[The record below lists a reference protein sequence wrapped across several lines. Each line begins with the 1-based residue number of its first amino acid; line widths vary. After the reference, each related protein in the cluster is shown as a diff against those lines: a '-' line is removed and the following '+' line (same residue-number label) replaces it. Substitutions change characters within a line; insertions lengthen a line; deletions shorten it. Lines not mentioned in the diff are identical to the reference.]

1 VDTTVTFRRRPRI
14 AVRLA
19 AAGTAFLTALGLAS
33 CADPDAGRDKIF
45 LNLSY
50 SGNNWSDEAANL
62 ALAVTRSAPFAD
74 KYVVRKQIS
83 GSDIAKQISDLQ
95 SMIAA
100 KAKLVVMYPL
110 SPTALNPT
118 IRQGC
123 ERGVTIVVYDSTVRE
138 PCAYNVAFITGSK
151 SDDPRKA
158 FFGAQTAEA
167 MVKMLNGRGKIFM
180 NRGVPGTATDQV
192 HYDTAKAVFDR
203 NPGITVV
210 SEYYGKWDSAVS
222 QQETAKALAA
232 HPDVDGV
239 WSQDGEVG
247 VIKALQAAGKKIPVT
262 GENGNYFRKMLSQ
275 GWPGVSSGSP
285 PAQAGVAMRIGLRI
299 LQEGPDSVPHNIEMP
314 LPWVTTA
321 TAKPCPGTEFV
332 DGCNFF
338 PNESDTLVTEIFQKD
353 LLPQSS
359 LAAAKTGSPMPG
371 LTPLGDVSAFA
382 QPEWRRVYT
391 RGKCDDGWRTGEVT
405 GVQDPSG
412 LPGCVPDQQ

>member
-1 VDTTVTFRRRPRI
+1 MQMTGSTKHRVVRCAA
-14 AVRLA
+14 AVLA
-19 AAGTAFLTALGLAS
+19 AITAISPAA

-45 LNLSY
+45 LDLSY
-50 SGNNWSDEAANL
+50 SGNNWQDEAANL
-62 ALAVTRSAPFAD
+62 ALAVANSPEYAG
-74 KYVVRKQIS
+74 KYVVKKQIS
-83 GSDIAKQISDLQ
+83 GTDIQKQISDLQ

-100 KAKLVVMYPL
+100 KAKLVVLYPL

-123 ERGVTIVVYDSTVRE
+123 ERGVTFVVYDSTVRE
-138 PCAYNVAFITGSK
+138 PCAYNVAFITGAK
-151 SDDPRKA
+151 TDDPRDA

-167 MVKMLNGRGKIFM
+167 LAQLLGGKGKIFM
-180 NRGVPGTATDQV
+180 NRGVAGTSTDQV
-192 HYDTAKAVFDR
+192 HYETAKSVFAR
-203 NPGITVV
+203 YPGINVV

-232 HPDVDGV
+232 HPDVNGI

-247 VIKALQAAGKKIPVT
+247 VVKALQAVGKKIPVT

-285 PAQAGVAMRIGLRI
+285 PAQAGVAMRVGLRV
-299 LQEGPDSVPHNIEMP
+299 LADGPDSVPHNVEMP
-314 LPWVTTA
+314 LPWVTTD
-321 TAKPCPGTEFV
+321 TAKPCPGNEFV

-338 PNESDTLVTEIFQKD
+338 PNESDTFVTEIFQRD

-359 LAAAKTGSPMPG
+359 LAAAKTGQPMAG
-371 LTPLGDVSAFA
+371 LTPLGDISAFA

-391 RGKCDDGWRTGEVT
+391 RGKCDSGWREGDVT
-405 GVQDPSG
+405 GVQNPAG
-412 LPGCVPDQQ
+412 LPGCVEDRQ

>member
-1 VDTTVTFRRRPRI
+1 MIKRTF
-14 AVRLA
+14 VRCA
-19 AAGTAFLTALGLAS
+19 AATMAAVTALTLAS

-45 LNLSY
+45 LDLSY
-50 SGNNWSDEAANL
+50 SGNNWQDEAANL
-62 ALAVTRSAPFAD
+62 ALAVVDSPEYAG
-74 KYVVRKQIS
+74 KYVVKKQIS
-83 GSDIAKQISDLQ
+83 GTDIAKQISDLQ

-100 KAKLVVMYPL
+100 QAKLVVLYPL

-123 ERGVTIVVYDSTVRE
+123 ERGVTFIAYDATVRE
-138 PCAYNVAFITGSK
+138 PCAYNVAFITGAK
-151 SDDPRKA
+151 ADDPRAA

-167 MVKMLNGRGKIFM
+167 LVEMLGGEGKIFM
-180 NRGVPGTATDQV
+180 NRGVAGTSTDQV

-203 NPGITVV
+203 HPGITVV

-247 VIKALQAAGKKIPVT
+247 VIKALQAVGKQVPVT

-299 LQEGPDSVPHNIEMP
+299 LEEGPDSVPHNIEMP
-314 LPWVTTA
+314 LPWVTTE
-321 TAKPCPGTEFV
+321 TAKPCPGVEFV

-338 PNESDTLVTEIFQKD
+338 PNESDTFVTEIFQKD

-359 LAAAKTGSPMPG
+359 LEAAKTGQPMTG

-382 QPEWRRVYT
+382 QPEWRRSYT
-391 RGKCDDGWRTGEVT
+391 RGDCDSGWREGDVTEV
-405 GVQDPSG
+405 QEPSG
-412 LPGCVPDQQ
+412 LPGCVQEQQ